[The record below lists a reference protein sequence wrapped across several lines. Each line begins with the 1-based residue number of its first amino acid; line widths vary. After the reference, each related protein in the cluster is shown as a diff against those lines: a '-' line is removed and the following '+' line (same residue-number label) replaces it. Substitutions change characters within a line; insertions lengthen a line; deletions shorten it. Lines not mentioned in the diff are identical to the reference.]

1 MPTQVTNYQCPACTG
16 PLHYSAKSGKL
27 ACDYCGSSFDVAEIE
42 ALYARKEA
50 EAAAAKQAADAKA
63 EAAQAAKAE
72 AAEAAAASGGW
83 DTSDLSRDWGAE
95 ADGLRVYSCP
105 SCGAELICDQS
116 TAATACPYC
125 GNPAIVPGQFS
136 GALRP
141 DYILP
146 FRLSKDDAVQALRA
160 HYKGKPFL
168 PRSFTSANHIEQ
180 IQGVYVP
187 FWLFDGGAEGAAS
200 YRASNTN
207 VFETGDYEIT
217 ETRHY
222 HVVRAGS
229 LAFEKIP
236 VDASSKM
243 PDDHMDSIEPFDY
256 AQLRPFSTA
265 YLPGYLA
272 DKYDVTIDD
281 SRDRADTRCRETL
294 AQALRDTVTGYG
306 ACVTEREDIAL
317 RRGKVHYALLPVWM
331 LSTKWHGQDFL
342 FAMNGQTG
350 KLVGNL
356 PTDRGRVWGM
366 FAAIAAP
373 LTVALTAILQF
384 LRDGGDGYE
393 TQTFRPA
400 ARAAAGRDARSTG
413 AGRRGLGHGRGRPAH
428 RPTDQPALAAR
439 RRPRAQQRRRRVHPH
454 RGRLCRLRLHRRGDG
469 VLHAL
474 PQRLARRR

>member
-146 FRLSKDDAVQALRA
+146 FRLSKGDAVQALRA

-306 ACVTEREDIAL
+306 AYVTEREDIAL

-331 LSTKWHGQDFL
+331 LSTKWRGQDFL

-350 KLVGNL
+350 KLVGDL
-356 PTDRGRVWGM
+356 PTDRGRFWGM

-384 LRDGGDGYE
+384 L
-393 TQTFRPA
+393 
-400 ARAAAGRDARSTG
+400 
-413 AGRRGLGHGRGRPAH
+413 L
-428 RPTDQPALAAR
+428 
-439 RRPRAQQRRRRVHPH
+439 
-454 RGRLCRLRLHRRGDG
+454 
-469 VLHAL
+469 
-474 PQRLARRR
+474 

>member
-1 MPTQVTNYQCPACTG
+1 MPTQVTNYQCPACTA

-27 ACDYCGSSFDVAEIE
+27 ECDYCGSSFDVAEIE

-207 VFETGDYEIT
+207 VFVSGDYEIT

-331 LSTKWHGQDFL
+331 LSTKWRGQDFL

-350 KLVGNL
+350 KLVGDL
-356 PTDRGRVWGM
+356 PTDRGRFWGM

-384 LRDGGDGYE
+384 L
-393 TQTFRPA
+393 
-400 ARAAAGRDARSTG
+400 
-413 AGRRGLGHGRGRPAH
+413 L
-428 RPTDQPALAAR
+428 
-439 RRPRAQQRRRRVHPH
+439 
-454 RGRLCRLRLHRRGDG
+454 
-469 VLHAL
+469 
-474 PQRLARRR
+474 

>member
-207 VFETGDYEIT
+207 VFVSGDYEIT
-217 ETRHY
+217 ETQHY

-331 LSTKWHGQDFL
+331 LSTKWRGQDFL

-350 KLVGNL
+350 KLVGDL
-356 PTDRGRVWGM
+356 PTDRGRFWGM

-384 LRDGGDGYE
+384 L
-393 TQTFRPA
+393 
-400 ARAAAGRDARSTG
+400 
-413 AGRRGLGHGRGRPAH
+413 L
-428 RPTDQPALAAR
+428 
-439 RRPRAQQRRRRVHPH
+439 
-454 RGRLCRLRLHRRGDG
+454 
-469 VLHAL
+469 
-474 PQRLARRR
+474 

>member
-243 PDDHMDSIEPFDY
+243 PDDHMDSIEPVDY
-256 AQLRPFSTA
+256 TQLRPFSTA

-350 KLVGNL
+350 KLVGDL
-356 PTDRGRVWGM
+356 PTDRGRFWGM

-384 LRDGGDGYE
+384 L
-393 TQTFRPA
+393 
-400 ARAAAGRDARSTG
+400 
-413 AGRRGLGHGRGRPAH
+413 L
-428 RPTDQPALAAR
+428 
-439 RRPRAQQRRRRVHPH
+439 
-454 RGRLCRLRLHRRGDG
+454 
-469 VLHAL
+469 
-474 PQRLARRR
+474 

>member
-50 EAAAAKQAADAKA
+50 EAAAARQAADAKA
-63 EAAQAAKAE
+63 EAAQAAKDE

-125 GNPAIVPGQFS
+125 GNPAIVPGQLS

-207 VFETGDYEIT
+207 VYETGDYEIT

-356 PTDRGRVWGM
+356 PTDRGRFWGM

-384 LRDGGDGYE
+384 L
-393 TQTFRPA
+393 
-400 ARAAAGRDARSTG
+400 
-413 AGRRGLGHGRGRPAH
+413 L
-428 RPTDQPALAAR
+428 
-439 RRPRAQQRRRRVHPH
+439 
-454 RGRLCRLRLHRRGDG
+454 
-469 VLHAL
+469 
-474 PQRLARRR
+474 

>member
-243 PDDHMDSIEPFDY
+243 PDDHMDSIEPFGY

-331 LSTKWHGQDFL
+331 LSTKWRGQDFL

-350 KLVGNL
+350 KLVGDL
-356 PTDRGRVWGM
+356 PTDRGRFWGM

-384 LRDGGDGYE
+384 L
-393 TQTFRPA
+393 
-400 ARAAAGRDARSTG
+400 
-413 AGRRGLGHGRGRPAH
+413 L
-428 RPTDQPALAAR
+428 
-439 RRPRAQQRRRRVHPH
+439 
-454 RGRLCRLRLHRRGDG
+454 
-469 VLHAL
+469 
-474 PQRLARRR
+474 

>member
-27 ACDYCGSSFDVAEIE
+27 ECDYCGSSFDVAETE

-63 EAAQAAKAE
+63 EAAQAAKDE

-350 KLVGNL
+350 KLVGDL
-356 PTDRGRVWGM
+356 PTDRGRFWGM

-384 LRDGGDGYE
+384 L
-393 TQTFRPA
+393 
-400 ARAAAGRDARSTG
+400 
-413 AGRRGLGHGRGRPAH
+413 L
-428 RPTDQPALAAR
+428 
-439 RRPRAQQRRRRVHPH
+439 
-454 RGRLCRLRLHRRGDG
+454 
-469 VLHAL
+469 
-474 PQRLARRR
+474 

>member
-27 ACDYCGSSFDVAEIE
+27 ECDYCDSSFDVAEIE

-50 EAAAAKQAADAKA
+50 EAATAKQAADAKA

-331 LSTKWHGQDFL
+331 LSTKWRGQDFL

-350 KLVGNL
+350 KLVGDL
-356 PTDRGRVWGM
+356 PTDRGRFWGM

-384 LRDGGDGYE
+384 L
-393 TQTFRPA
+393 
-400 ARAAAGRDARSTG
+400 
-413 AGRRGLGHGRGRPAH
+413 L
-428 RPTDQPALAAR
+428 
-439 RRPRAQQRRRRVHPH
+439 
-454 RGRLCRLRLHRRGDG
+454 
-469 VLHAL
+469 
-474 PQRLARRR
+474 

>member
-83 DTSDLSRDWGAE
+83 DASDLSRDWGAE

-331 LSTKWHGQDFL
+331 LSTKWRGQDFL

-350 KLVGNL
+350 KLVGDL
-356 PTDRGRVWGM
+356 PTDRGRFWGM

-384 LRDGGDGYE
+384 L
-393 TQTFRPA
+393 
-400 ARAAAGRDARSTG
+400 
-413 AGRRGLGHGRGRPAH
+413 L
-428 RPTDQPALAAR
+428 
-439 RRPRAQQRRRRVHPH
+439 
-454 RGRLCRLRLHRRGDG
+454 
-469 VLHAL
+469 
-474 PQRLARRR
+474 

>member
-168 PRSFTSANHIEQ
+168 PRSFTAANHIEQ

-331 LSTKWHGQDFL
+331 LSTKWRGQDFL

-350 KLVGNL
+350 KLVGDL
-356 PTDRGRVWGM
+356 PTDRGRFWGM

-384 LRDGGDGYE
+384 L
-393 TQTFRPA
+393 
-400 ARAAAGRDARSTG
+400 
-413 AGRRGLGHGRGRPAH
+413 L
-428 RPTDQPALAAR
+428 
-439 RRPRAQQRRRRVHPH
+439 
-454 RGRLCRLRLHRRGDG
+454 
-469 VLHAL
+469 
-474 PQRLARRR
+474 

>member
-27 ACDYCGSSFDVAEIE
+27 ECDYCGSSFGVAEIE

-146 FRLSKDDAVQALRA
+146 FRLSKGDAVQALRA

-331 LSTKWHGQDFL
+331 LSTKWRGQDFL
-342 FAMNGQTG
+342 FAMNGQTS
-350 KLVGNL
+350 KLVGDL
-356 PTDRGRVWGM
+356 PTDRGRFWGM

-384 LRDGGDGYE
+384 L
-393 TQTFRPA
+393 
-400 ARAAAGRDARSTG
+400 
-413 AGRRGLGHGRGRPAH
+413 L
-428 RPTDQPALAAR
+428 
-439 RRPRAQQRRRRVHPH
+439 
-454 RGRLCRLRLHRRGDG
+454 
-469 VLHAL
+469 
-474 PQRLARRR
+474 

>member
-331 LSTKWHGQDFL
+331 LSTKWRGQDFL

-350 KLVGNL
+350 KLVGAL
-356 PTDRGRVWGM
+356 PTDRGRFWGM

-384 LRDGGDGYE
+384 L
-393 TQTFRPA
+393 
-400 ARAAAGRDARSTG
+400 
-413 AGRRGLGHGRGRPAH
+413 L
-428 RPTDQPALAAR
+428 
-439 RRPRAQQRRRRVHPH
+439 
-454 RGRLCRLRLHRRGDG
+454 
-469 VLHAL
+469 
-474 PQRLARRR
+474 

>member
-27 ACDYCGSSFDVAEIE
+27 ECDYCGSSFDVAEIE

-272 DKYDVTIDD
+272 DKYDVTIDG

-331 LSTKWHGQDFL
+331 LSTKWNGQDFL

-350 KLVGNL
+350 KLVGDL
-356 PTDRGRVWGM
+356 PTDRGRFWGM

-384 LRDGGDGYE
+384 L
-393 TQTFRPA
+393 
-400 ARAAAGRDARSTG
+400 
-413 AGRRGLGHGRGRPAH
+413 L
-428 RPTDQPALAAR
+428 
-439 RRPRAQQRRRRVHPH
+439 
-454 RGRLCRLRLHRRGDG
+454 
-469 VLHAL
+469 
-474 PQRLARRR
+474 

>member
-317 RRGKVHYALLPVWM
+317 RRGKGHYALLPVWM
-331 LSTKWHGQDFL
+331 LSTKWRGQDFL

-350 KLVGNL
+350 KLVGDL
-356 PTDRGRVWGM
+356 PTDRGRFWGM

-384 LRDGGDGYE
+384 L
-393 TQTFRPA
+393 
-400 ARAAAGRDARSTG
+400 
-413 AGRRGLGHGRGRPAH
+413 L
-428 RPTDQPALAAR
+428 
-439 RRPRAQQRRRRVHPH
+439 
-454 RGRLCRLRLHRRGDG
+454 
-469 VLHAL
+469 
-474 PQRLARRR
+474 

>member
-27 ACDYCGSSFDVAEIE
+27 ECDYCGSSFDVAEIE

-331 LSTKWHGQDFL
+331 LSTKWNGESFL

-350 KLVGNL
+350 KLVGDL
-356 PTDRGRVWGM
+356 PTDRGRYWGT
-366 FAAIAAP
+366 FGAIAGVV
-373 LTVALTAILQF
+373 TVALTVILQF
-384 LRDGGDGYE
+384 M
-393 TQTFRPA
+393 
-400 ARAAAGRDARSTG
+400 
-413 AGRRGLGHGRGRPAH
+413 
-428 RPTDQPALAAR
+428 
-439 RRPRAQQRRRRVHPH
+439 
-454 RGRLCRLRLHRRGDG
+454 
-469 VLHAL
+469 
-474 PQRLARRR
+474 

>member
-27 ACDYCGSSFDVAEIE
+27 ECDYCGSSFDVAEIE

-331 LSTKWHGQDFL
+331 LSTKWNGQDFL

-350 KLVGNL
+350 KLVGDL
-356 PTDRGRVWGM
+356 PTDRGRFWGM

-384 LRDGGDGYE
+384 L
-393 TQTFRPA
+393 
-400 ARAAAGRDARSTG
+400 
-413 AGRRGLGHGRGRPAH
+413 L
-428 RPTDQPALAAR
+428 
-439 RRPRAQQRRRRVHPH
+439 
-454 RGRLCRLRLHRRGDG
+454 
-469 VLHAL
+469 
-474 PQRLARRR
+474 

>member
-27 ACDYCGSSFDVAEIE
+27 ACDYCDSSFDVAEIE

-50 EAAAAKQAADAKA
+50 EAAAAKHAADAKA

-72 AAEAAAASGGW
+72 AAAAAAASGGW

-125 GNPAIVPGQFS
+125 GNPAVVPGQFS

-141 DYILP
+141 DYLLP

-187 FWLFDGGAEGAAS
+187 FWLFDGSAEGAAS

-207 VFETGDYEIT
+207 VYETGDYEIT

-331 LSTKWHGQDFL
+331 LSTKWRGQDFL

-350 KLVGNL
+350 KLVGDL
-356 PTDRGRVWGM
+356 PTDRGRFWGM

-384 LRDGGDGYE
+384 L
-393 TQTFRPA
+393 
-400 ARAAAGRDARSTG
+400 
-413 AGRRGLGHGRGRPAH
+413 L
-428 RPTDQPALAAR
+428 
-439 RRPRAQQRRRRVHPH
+439 
-454 RGRLCRLRLHRRGDG
+454 
-469 VLHAL
+469 
-474 PQRLARRR
+474 

>member
-27 ACDYCGSSFDVAEIE
+27 ECDYCDSSFDVAEIE

-207 VFETGDYEIT
+207 VYETGDYEIT

-331 LSTKWHGQDFL
+331 LSTKWRGQDFL

-350 KLVGNL
+350 KLVGDL
-356 PTDRGRVWGM
+356 PTDRGRFWGM

-384 LRDGGDGYE
+384 L
-393 TQTFRPA
+393 
-400 ARAAAGRDARSTG
+400 
-413 AGRRGLGHGRGRPAH
+413 L
-428 RPTDQPALAAR
+428 
-439 RRPRAQQRRRRVHPH
+439 
-454 RGRLCRLRLHRRGDG
+454 
-469 VLHAL
+469 
-474 PQRLARRR
+474 

>member
-116 TAATACPYC
+116 TAATAGPYC

-331 LSTKWHGQDFL
+331 LSTKWRGQDFL

-350 KLVGNL
+350 KLVGDL
-356 PTDRGRVWGM
+356 PTDRGRFWGM

-384 LRDGGDGYE
+384 L
-393 TQTFRPA
+393 
-400 ARAAAGRDARSTG
+400 
-413 AGRRGLGHGRGRPAH
+413 L
-428 RPTDQPALAAR
+428 
-439 RRPRAQQRRRRVHPH
+439 
-454 RGRLCRLRLHRRGDG
+454 
-469 VLHAL
+469 
-474 PQRLARRR
+474 

>member
-27 ACDYCGSSFDVAEIE
+27 ECDYCGSSFDVAEIE

-72 AAEAAAASGGW
+72 AAKAAAASGGW

-141 DYILP
+141 DSILP

-207 VFETGDYEIT
+207 VYETDDYEIT

-243 PDDHMDSIEPFDY
+243 PDDHMDSIEPFVY

-331 LSTKWHGQDFL
+331 LSTKWRGQDFL

-350 KLVGNL
+350 KLVGDL
-356 PTDRGRVWGM
+356 PTDRGRFWGM

-384 LRDGGDGYE
+384 L
-393 TQTFRPA
+393 
-400 ARAAAGRDARSTG
+400 
-413 AGRRGLGHGRGRPAH
+413 L
-428 RPTDQPALAAR
+428 
-439 RRPRAQQRRRRVHPH
+439 
-454 RGRLCRLRLHRRGDG
+454 
-469 VLHAL
+469 
-474 PQRLARRR
+474 

>member
-83 DTSDLSRDWGAE
+83 DTSDLRRDWGAE

-331 LSTKWHGQDFL
+331 LSTKWRGQDFL

-350 KLVGNL
+350 KLVGDL
-356 PTDRGRVWGM
+356 PTDRGRFWGM

-384 LRDGGDGYE
+384 L
-393 TQTFRPA
+393 
-400 ARAAAGRDARSTG
+400 
-413 AGRRGLGHGRGRPAH
+413 L
-428 RPTDQPALAAR
+428 
-439 RRPRAQQRRRRVHPH
+439 
-454 RGRLCRLRLHRRGDG
+454 
-469 VLHAL
+469 
-474 PQRLARRR
+474 

>member
-27 ACDYCGSSFDVAEIE
+27 ECDYCGSSFDVAEIE

-63 EAAQAAKAE
+63 EAAQAARAE
-72 AAEAAAASGGW
+72 AVEATAASGGW

-105 SCGAELICDQS
+105 SCGAELICDRS

-207 VFETGDYEIT
+207 VYETGDYEIT

-281 SRDRADTRCRETL
+281 SRDRTDTRCRETL

-350 KLVGNL
+350 KLVGDL
-356 PTDRGRVWGM
+356 PTDRGRFWGM

-384 LRDGGDGYE
+384 L
-393 TQTFRPA
+393 
-400 ARAAAGRDARSTG
+400 
-413 AGRRGLGHGRGRPAH
+413 L
-428 RPTDQPALAAR
+428 
-439 RRPRAQQRRRRVHPH
+439 
-454 RGRLCRLRLHRRGDG
+454 
-469 VLHAL
+469 
-474 PQRLARRR
+474 